1 MALICNVQT
10 QENHSTGGD
19 WDELYSK
26 NEGFIE
32 SGSAYFS
39 QAFAETL
46 GLVSDIEL
54 HNLEQ
59 AQLRLGSIRA
69 LLLHSLE
76 QYRTS
81 LDVDDRTGLA
91 NHHESTLRRELP
103 DRRSIEQALSSG
115 RANGYIAGN
124 DEFIRRF
131 SSEFHEEGYR
141 ALMNSYVDMVACIEA
156 LVNAGSTEPIVDW
169 QGFTWQLT
177 SGFSETMMFG
187 QCIAVMNA
195 VVYR

>member
-10 QENHSTGGD
+10 QENHTGGD
-19 WDELYSK
+19 WGEIYRK

-59 AQLRLGSIRA
+59 AQLRLGSIQA
-69 LLLHSLE
+69 LLIHSLE

-91 NHHESTLRRELP
+91 SHHESTLRRGLP
-103 DRRSIEQALSSG
+103 DLRSVEQALSSG
-115 RANGYIAGN
+115 RTNGYIAGN
-124 DEFIRRF
+124 DQFIRRF
-131 SSEFHEEGYR
+131 SSTFHEEGYR
-141 ALMNSYVDMVACIEA
+141 ALMNSYVEMVASIQ
-156 LVNAGSTEPIVDW
+156 VSVSAGLTEQVADW

-177 SGFSETMMFG
+177 SGFSEAMMFG